1 MAKKPTDAQQK
12 EKAISRWDN
21 EGGAMAPTKRPKR
34 PADVI
39 GNAVRV
45 VQIAT
50 REAEEEYEAKPEKNA
65 AAAELGRKGGAARA
79 KSMSPDKR
87 AEIARKAA
95 ESCWK
100 K

>member
-1 MAKKPTDAQQK
+1 MSKKPTDAQQK
-12 EKAISRWDN
+12 EKALSRWDN

-39 GNAVRV
+39 GNAVSV

-50 REAEEEYEAKPEKNA
+50 SEAEEEYEAKPEKNA
-65 AAAELGRKGGAARA
+65 AAAELGRKGGAART

-95 ESCWK
+95 ERRWK